1 MKVTKEQAARN
12 KASILDAAA
21 RLYREHGID
30 GVGIGQ
36 LARSVGLTHGGFYGQ
51 FPGGKDQL
59 VAEAVARAFEPN
71 LEVWNAADSLGEIVS
86 GYLSDEHVEDLSN
99 GCPIPSLGADVARSG
114 ELATAAFTR
123 GVREM
128 LAALEKH
135 AGDLSDAHKHARS
148 AQLLASAVGAILIAR
163 AVDDP
168 ELSKLMLQ
176 SVIDGAAQQAGRTD

>member
-21 RLYREHGID
+21 RLYRAHGID

-59 VAEAVARAFEPN
+59 VAEAVTRAFEPN
-71 LEVWNAADSLGEIVS
+71 LEIWNAADSVADIVS
-86 GYLSDEHVEDLSN
+86 GYLSNDHIGDMSN
-99 GCPIPSLGADVARSG
+99 GCPIPSLGADVSRSG
-114 ELATAAFTR
+114 ELATAAFTA

-135 AGDLSDAHKHARS
+135 AGDEPDAQKHARS
-148 AQLLASAVGAILIAR
+148 AQLLASVVGAILIAR

-176 SVIDGAAQQAGRTD
+176 SVIDGAAQKTD